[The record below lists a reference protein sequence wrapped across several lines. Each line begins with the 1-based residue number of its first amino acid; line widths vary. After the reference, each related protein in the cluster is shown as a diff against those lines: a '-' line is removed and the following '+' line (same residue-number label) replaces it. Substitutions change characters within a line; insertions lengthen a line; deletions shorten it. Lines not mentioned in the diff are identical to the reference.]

1 MSLPRPDVDP
11 DGLLEFS
18 VVFTDRSLNHMSK
31 RFVAVMQ
38 DVIDVLRTTYGAH
51 TVAVVPGGGTYAME
65 AVARQLATG
74 RRCLV
79 VRNGLFSYR
88 WSQIL
93 DAGSVASETTVC
105 RARPAS
111 DEPQAPWSPAAID
124 EVVEAIERDR
134 PEVVFAAHVETAAGV
149 LLPDD
154 YVRALAEATHA
165 VGGLL
170 VLDCIA
176 SGALWVDMT
185 QLGVDV
191 LRTTYG
197 AETVAVVPGGGT
209 YAMEAVARQ
218 LATGRRCLVVRN
230 GLFSYR
236 WSQIFDA
243 GSVAAETTVCTAR
256 PGSDERQA
264 PWTPPPVEDVVE
276 AIGRARPEVVFAAH
290 VETAAGILLP
300 DDYVRTVAAATHAAG
315 GLLVLDCIASG
326 ALWVDM
332 TELGVDVLLS
342 APQKGWSGSPCAGFV
357 MLSEAGRAQVMATT
371 STSFAADL
379 QKWLTITE
387 AYTHGQ
393 TPYHATM
400 PTDALARDAA
410 LMLETR
416 AAGLAELR
424 QAQASLGA
432 QVRGLLADH
441 GFPSVAAE
449 EFAAPSV
456 VVAFTDD
463 PEIKSGA
470 KLKARGIQ
478 VAAGVPLMCGE
489 GDDFSTFRV
498 GLFGLDKLT
507 DVDGT
512 VERLRAH
519 LRT

>member
-191 LRTTYG
+191 L
-197 AETVAVVPGGGT
+197 
-209 YAMEAVARQ
+209 
-218 LATGRRCLVVRN
+218 
-230 GLFSYR
+230 
-236 WSQIFDA
+236 
-243 GSVAAETTVCTAR
+243 
-256 PGSDERQA
+256 
-264 PWTPPPVEDVVE
+264 
-276 AIGRARPEVVFAAH
+276 
-290 VETAAGILLP
+290 
-300 DDYVRTVAAATHAAG
+300 
-315 GLLVLDCIASG
+315 
-326 ALWVDM
+326 
-332 TELGVDVLLS
+332 LS

-357 MLSEAGRAQVMATT
+357 MLSEAGREQVMATT
-371 STSFAADL
+371 STSFAGDL

-387 AYTHGQ
+387 AYTQGQ

-410 LMLETR
+410 LMVETR
-416 AAGLAELR
+416 SLGLDVLRDAQVSLGTQVRAMLAE
-424 QAQASLGA
+424 
-432 QVRGLLADH
+432 H

-449 EFAAPSV
+449 GFAAPSV
-456 VVAFTDD
+456 VVSFTDD
-463 PEIKSGA
+463 PGIRSGA
-470 KLKARGIQ
+470 KLKQRGLQ

-489 GDDFSTFRV
+489 RDDFSTFRI

-519 LRT
+519 LEG